1 MGLQLIHE
9 RANVELGV
17 EIGDG
22 VKIWANVHIRSGASV
37 GDNTVVGE
45 GAYIGKGVII
55 GKNSKIQNNAM
66 IYEPATIG
74 RGVFVGP
81 GAILTNDQ
89 FPRAVSPD
97 ERIKD
102 ANDWKPV
109 GVIVENGASIG
120 AGAICVAPVKIGE
133 WSVVGAGAVVV
144 KDVLPFSLVVGS
156 PARQIGWVGKAG
168 FPLVENGAGLWVC
181 PSTGEKFKLLEGTLV
196 SA

>member
-1 MGLQLIHE
+1 MIHE
-9 RANVELGV
+9 LANVESGV
-17 EIGDG
+17 EIGAD
-22 VKIWANVHIRSGASV
+22 VKIWAHVHIRSGASL
-37 GDNTVVGE
+37 GENTVVGE
-45 GAYIGKGVII
+45 GAYIGTDVSI

-97 ERIKD
+97 EQLKD
-102 ANDWKPV
+102 ASDWKPV

-144 KDVLPFSLVVGS
+144 KDVVPFSLVVGS

-168 FPLVENGAGLWVC
+168 FPLVDNGDGSLVC
-181 PSTGEKFKLLEGTLV
+181 PSTGEKFQLVEGQLLP
-196 SA
+196 A

>member
-1 MGLQLIHE
+1 M
-9 RANVELGV
+9 ANVESGAV
-17 EIGDG
+17 IGRG
-22 VKIWANVHIRSGASV
+22 VKVWANAHIRSHASI
-37 GDNTVVGE
+37 GENTVVGE
-45 GAYIGKGVII
+45 GAYIGTGVSV
-55 GKNSKIQNNAM
+55 GQNSKIQNNAL

-102 ANDWKPV
+102 ASDWKPV
-109 GVIVENGASIG
+109 GVTVENGASIG

-144 KDVLPFSLVVGS
+144 KDVIPFSLVVGS

-168 FPLVENGAGLWVC
+168 FPLVDSGAGSLVC
-181 PSTGEKFKLLEGTLV
+181 PSTGEKFQLIDGRLLPN
-196 SA
+196 

>member
-1 MGLQLIHE
+1 LIHE
-9 RANVELGV
+9 LANVESGV
-17 EIGDG
+17 EIGAG
-22 VKIWANVHIRSGASV
+22 VKVWANAHIRSGASL
-37 GDNTVVGE
+37 GDNTIVGE
-45 GAYIGKGVII
+45 GAYIGKDVSI
-55 GKNSKIQNNAM
+55 GRNSKIQNNAM

-97 ERIKD
+97 ERLKD

-109 GVIVENGASIG
+109 GVFVENGASIG

-168 FPLVENGAGLWVC
+168 LPLVHNGAGLWVC
-181 PSTGEKFKLLEGTLV
+181 PSTGEKFQLLEGSL
-196 SA
+196 APA